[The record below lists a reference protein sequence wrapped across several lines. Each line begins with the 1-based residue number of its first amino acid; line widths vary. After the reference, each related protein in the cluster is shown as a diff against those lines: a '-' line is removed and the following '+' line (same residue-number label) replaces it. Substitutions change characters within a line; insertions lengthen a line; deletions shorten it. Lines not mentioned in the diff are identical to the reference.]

1 MPAVLRNRALWLF
14 VLAYGLSVGVLAA
27 GRRPLEDTIG
37 VLVIFGL
44 GLPALALLC
53 CLRLPPPGAPA
64 PPLRHEALILLALLL
79 AVTLFLAVKGYLL
92 GLLLPATSDPR
103 WHDVV
108 NTLLK
113 FAAFVAVPALLL
125 RLVHGA
131 WPGAGA
137 VTAGRARLWLCF
149 GVLGAIAV
157 AVQFVVG
164 TGARQLLA
172 PEVQA
177 RHWVLGVLLCF
188 AWMSLEA
195 GLVEEFFFRRLL
207 QSRLAALTGSQ
218 VSAVCLAALAFGL
231 AHAPG
236 FWLRGAGADEG
247 MGAHPGLLTA
257 AAYSITMQGVV
268 GLLFGVLWARTR
280 SFTLVVALHGLID
293 AAANAAGFMDTWK
306 L

>member
-1 MPAVLRNRALWLF
+1 MSAVLRNRALWLF
-14 VLAYGLSVGVLAA
+14 VLAYCLSVGVLAA
-27 GRRPLEDTIG
+27 GGRPLEDTFG
-37 VLVIFGL
+37 VLLIFGL

-53 CLRLPPPGAPA
+53 CLRLPTPGTPA
-64 PPLRHEALILLALLL
+64 PPLRHEASILLALLL

-92 GLLLPATSDPR
+92 GSLLPAAPDPR
-103 WHDVV
+103 WHDAV

-113 FAAFVAVPALLL
+113 LAAFVAVPALVL
-125 RLVHGA
+125 RLAHGA
-131 WPGAGA
+131 WPTAGS

-149 GVLGAIAV
+149 LVLGVIAV

-247 MGAHPGLLTA
+247 LGIHPTLLTA

-293 AAANAAGFMDTWK
+293 AASNAAGFMDTWK

>member
-14 VLAYGLSVGVLAA
+14 VLAYCLSVGVLAA
-27 GRRPLEDTIG
+27 GGRPLEDTIG

-44 GLPALALLC
+44 GLPALGLLC
-53 CLRLPPPGAPA
+53 CLRLPSPGTPA

-79 AVTLFLAVKGYLL
+79 AVTLFLAVKGDLL
-92 GLLLPATSDPR
+92 GSLLPAVPDPR
-103 WHDVV
+103 WRNVV

-113 FAAFVAVPALLL
+113 VAAFVAVPALVL
-125 RLVHGA
+125 RLAHGA
-131 WPGAGA
+131 WPTVGA
-137 VTAGRARLWLCF
+137 VTAGRARLGLCF
-149 GVLGAIAV
+149 LVLGVIAV

-172 PEVQA
+172 PEFQA
-177 RHWVLGVLLCF
+177 RHWVLGALLCF

-218 VSAVCLAALAFGL
+218 VSAVCLGALAFGL

-247 MGAHPGLLTA
+247 LGAHPTLFTA
-257 AAYSITMQGVV
+257 AAYSIAMQGVV

-280 SFTLVVALHGLID
+280 SFALVVALHGLID